1 MRGSSQT
8 RAKAI
13 ERCGPQFPATCASVG
28 GLAKT
33 QQRAG
38 LPINAEVDNI
48 DD

>member
-8 RAKAI
+8 QAKAI
-13 ERCGPQFPATCASVG
+13 ERCGASVG